1 MKVCVWLLDWHQK
14 WTSQK
19 KQNDIPCVL
28 ATTTALLLVLSS
40 SRLKFPVLILT
51 KDHPPP
57 TGWRELRQCGH
68 QIRSKQDSLSHFKE
82 FQMGIFGFWQK
93 ETGAKSV
100 AMAVTQQ
107 VSFCFFC
114 VVHFRCQVSRTLL
127 QYTSRDIS
135 FQCFTVLWSHHFPN
149 LHNTKYNR
157 LYTERRYSKKCHSF
171 LFWKAFQTGWNYLF
185 TSWALQGQQVHI
197 ILAFKLPLAV
207 L

>member
-1 MKVCVWLLDWHQK
+1 
-14 WTSQK
+14 
-19 KQNDIPCVL
+19 
-28 ATTTALLLVLSS
+28 
-40 SRLKFPVLILT
+40 
-51 KDHPPP
+51 
-57 TGWRELRQCGH
+57 
-68 QIRSKQDSLSHFKE
+68 
-82 FQMGIFGFWQK
+82 MGIFGFWQK

-107 VSFCFFC
+107 VSFGFFC

-171 LFWKAFQTGWNYLF
+171 LFWKAFQTGWNYFF

-207 L
+207 LWFASVVPLPLCYSLVCCVQSLQPQPMLQQLPHHC